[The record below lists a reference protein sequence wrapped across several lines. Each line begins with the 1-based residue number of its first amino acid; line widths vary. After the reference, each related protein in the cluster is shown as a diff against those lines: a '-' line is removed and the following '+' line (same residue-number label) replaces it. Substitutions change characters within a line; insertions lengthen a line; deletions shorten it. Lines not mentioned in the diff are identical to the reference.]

1 MEWLN
6 LFKDFFGLNVPLAIC
21 ILVALGIYNIFSKL
35 LEERRKDY
43 DMTFKSQA
51 RLIEV
56 LNKTILIEIREYLI
70 WKNCLI
76 TKGGRIKWE

>member
-6 LFKDFFGLNVPLAIC
+6 LFKDFFGLDVPLAIC

-51 RLIEV
+51 RLIEE
-56 LNKTILIEIREYLI
+56 LNKTISDRDQ
-70 WKNCLI
+70 
-76 TKGGRIKWE
+76 RISDLEKLLDNKRR

>member
-35 LEERRKDY
+35 LKERRKDY

-51 RLIEV
+51 RLIEE
-56 LNKTILIEIREYLI
+56 LNKTISDRDQ
-70 WKNCLI
+70 
-76 TKGGRIKWE
+76 RISDLEKLLDNKRR

>member
-35 LEERRKDY
+35 LEERCKDY

-56 LNKTILIEIREYLI
+56 LNKTISDRDQ
-70 WKNCLI
+70 
-76 TKGGRIKWE
+76 RISDLEELLDNKRR

>member
-56 LNKTILIEIREYLI
+56 LNKTISDRDQ
-70 WKNCLI
+70 
-76 TKGGRIKWE
+76 RISALEELLDNKRR